1 MSIEVLLENVRSFC
15 GVHRIPLRPLT
26 LVVGENN
33 SGKSTLLAVIS
44 AVSQPSFPS
53 SRPALD
59 EPPFDMSSYDSI
71 ASYKGGRAGR
81 AEFFAIGLTDTSR
94 RETSAALAIYRQEN
108 GQPRLAE
115 FTVARAETQI
125 RAKRSNDRL
134 TMEVLSG
141 GESVYKM
148 DEVAVPPSFELSL
161 QRVYPTLLQRVLAS
175 RRQQTLEKGV
185 ERVLPLLQRFQFG
198 GAQHEGAEAGPSDAL
213 APIRSKPLRTYDQ
226 TSDEFNP
233 EGGHI
238 PLVLARLFQQENG
251 REKEVHA
258 ALAEFGADSGLLS
271 NLRVRTLG
279 NKPTDPFQ
287 ILVELAGPARNLA
300 DVGYGVSQALPLI
313 VESVLATEHRR
324 LLVQQPEVHLH
335 PRAQAALGT
344 FFVKL
349 VTAQHKNF
357 VIETHSDFL
366 LDRVRQEVA
375 HRRIKSEDVLI
386 LFLEREGVE
395 TSAHQIALDDSG
407 NIVNAPA
414 GYRKFLL
421 EEEVTLV
428 DRTSQ

>member
-1 MSIEVLLENVRSFC
+1 MEVLLENVRSFC
-15 GVHRIPLRPLT
+15 GAHRMPLRPLT
-26 LVVGENN
+26 VVVGENN

-44 AVSQPSFPS
+44 AVSQPFFPG

-81 AEFFAIGLTDTSR
+81 AEYFAIGLTYTWR
-94 RETSAALAIYRQEN
+94 KETHAAHAIYREEN
-108 GQPRLAE
+108 GQPRLVEFKVTRAE
-115 FTVARAETQI
+115 AQVVAR
-125 RAKRSNDRL
+125 RSDDRL
-134 TMEVLSG
+134 KMEVLSG
-141 GESVYKM
+141 GEPIFKI
-148 DEVAVPPSFELSL
+148 DEAVPAGFELST
-161 QRVYPTLLQRVLAS
+161 QRAYPYLVQRVLAS
-175 RRQQTLEKGV
+175 RRQQVLEKGV
-185 ERVLPLLQRFQFG
+185 ERVLPLLEGLQLMG
-198 GAQHEGAEAGPSDAL
+198 GLRNADALADPSDAL
-213 APIRSKPLRTYDQ
+213 APIRSKPQRTYDQ

-238 PLVLARLFQQENG
+238 PLVLARIFQQEDG

-258 ALAEFGADSGLLS
+258 ALAEFGADSGLLGD
-271 NLRVRTLG
+271 LRVRTLG

-287 ILVELAGPARNLA
+287 ILVELAGPPRNLA

-313 VESVLATEHRR
+313 VESVLATAGRR

-349 VTAQHKNF
+349 VAAQHKSF

-375 HRRIKSEDVLI
+375 NRTIKSEDVLI

-395 TSAHQIALDDSG
+395 TRAHQITVDDAG
-407 NIVNAPA
+407 NVLGAPPS
-414 GYRKFLL
+414 YRKFLL
-421 EEEVTLV
+421 EEEVRLV
-428 DRTSQ
+428 DRTSP